1 MMKTTKLILICLLA
15 SFGAMAQ
22 INTPAPSPAGSV
34 TTMVGLTE
42 VKIDYFRP
50 SMKGRQIFGEG
61 DDYLLQ
67 LGELWRTG
75 ANSGT
80 KLTLSTDAK
89 VAGVDVKEGTYLILS
104 VPGKEEFEFIL
115 YSDPSIGGNMSR
127 VEDEKKV
134 VSTKV
139 KVTEMPWD
147 IETMTFSIQNIAA
160 DNTSADIWFGWEK
173 SSFSVPIEVE
183 YDEMV
188 MKDIASKT
196 KVRPG
201 NYMQAAN
208 YYLNAGKD
216 LNQALEWVNMYLAIG
231 ENSKQF
237 WNVYT
242 KARILAELGM
252 KKEAIAAAEESIAT
266 AKANEGGDFGYI
278 KRNEDLIAEV
288 KAKK

>member
-1 MMKTTKLILICLLA
+1 
-15 SFGAMAQ
+15 MAQ